1 MKEKSEIIQEVASTF
16 HEEWRKNRLQ
26 SDWTYKPMIEKSED
40 EKRTEKHWTDT
51 LDIANTAFEDLPNNW
66 QHENIQA
73 AKVAV
78 DLVYE
83 KDLEKITAE
92 TIEEL
97 SQIVHEK
104 RLERNWIAWSF
115 ENQRVS
121 YKELSEEEKAKDRIQ
136 IEIAIKI
143 LKQSLQNE

>member
-1 MKEKSEIIQEVASTF
+1 MKQKSEIIQKVASTF

-51 LDIANTAFEDLPNNW
+51 VDIANTAFEDLPDNW
-66 QHENIQA
+66 QYENIQA
-73 AKVAV
+73 AQVAV

-83 KDLEKITAE
+83 KDLGKITAE

-97 SQIVHEK
+97 SDIVHEK

-115 ENQRVS
+115 ENQRVA
-121 YKELSEEEKAKDRIQ
+121 YKDLSEEEKAKDRLQ
-136 IEIAIKI
+136 IEIAIKV
-143 LKQSLQNE
+143 LKQSLENE